1 MGVSIWVCC
10 TSNNPPPLSTSSF
23 FGIFWQF
30 LSIFV
35 MMTVLSKRYVA
46 PLIKA
51 LKPRRHTR
59 TNSRALSLT
68 AENRGKEV
76 PSEADVVVIGGG
88 SLGCQ
93 TLYHLAKLGVTDTV
107 LLEKEQLTAGR
118 CTTRGL
124 LEVFHLSS
132 CPGHLSQLVVRT

>member
-1 MGVSIWVCC
+1 
-10 TSNNPPPLSTSSF
+10 
-23 FGIFWQF
+23 
-30 LSIFV
+30 

-59 TNSRALSLT
+59 TTSRALSVT
-68 AENRGKEV
+68 SEKRGKEV

-93 TLYHLAKLGVTDTV
+93 TLYHLAKLGVTNTV
-107 LLEKEQLTAGR
+107 LLEKEQLTAGQPVR
-118 CTTRGL
+118 KCPPP
-124 LEVFHLSS
+124 
-132 CPGHLSQLVVRT
+132 PGHLSPLVVRTLEQP

>member
-1 MGVSIWVCC
+1 MGSLDLDLLHHHHH
-10 TSNNPPPLSTSSF
+10 PP
-23 FGIFWQF
+23 GWQILAF

-35 MMTVLSKRYVA
+35 MMAVLSKRYVA

-59 TNSRALSLT
+59 TTSRALSVT
-68 AENRGKEV
+68 SERRGKEV

-93 TLYHLAKLGVTDTV
+93 TLYHLAHIQSAIQDGGFNVT
-107 LLEKEQLTAGR
+107 L
-118 CTTRGL
+118 
-124 LEVFHLSS
+124 
-132 CPGHLSQLVVRT
+132 

>member
-1 MGVSIWVCC
+1 MGSLDLDLLHHR
-10 TSNNPPPLSTSSF
+10 PP
-23 FGIFWQF
+23 FWQLLAF

-59 TNSRALSLT
+59 TTSRALSVT
-68 AENRGKEV
+68 SEKRGKEV
-76 PSEADVVVIGGG
+76 PSEAVVVIGGG

-93 TLYHLAKLGVTDTV
+93 TLYHLAKLGVTNTV
-107 LLEKEQLTAGR
+107 LLEKEQLTAGQPLR
-118 CTTRGL
+118 K
-124 LEVFHLSS
+124 LSS
-132 CPGHLSQLVVRT
+132 ILATPLHSWSGP

>member
-1 MGVSIWVCC
+1 
-10 TSNNPPPLSTSSF
+10 
-23 FGIFWQF
+23 
-30 LSIFV
+30 

-59 TNSRALSLT
+59 TNSRALSVT
-68 AENRGKEV
+68 SEKRGKEV

-93 TLYHLAKLGVTDTV
+93 TLYHLAKLGVTNTV
-107 LLEKEQLTAGR
+107 LLEKEQLTAGQPAYPPPIVLSWPPKS
-118 CTTRGL
+118 TRGQDP
-124 LEVFHLSS
+124 LEQ
-132 CPGHLSQLVVRT
+132 P